1 MMKRLLAA
9 IILAC
14 ALPAFAQ
21 SVAITNKNTVTKD
34 GGALTFSGANRLCF
48 VGSSSG
54 TACLTMPAVASSS
67 ASIING
73 ALGYTPANVALVS
86 PTTFTSSGTPG
97 NYTLAN
103 SGIVVR
109 NGAGDE
115 VLRVWAT
122 DPDGENFNSNNLYLG
137 NDAGF
142 SQPTDNDSAGFYNTG
157 IGFGALYSSL
167 TSSANVA
174 VGKNALH
181 FNTTGGDQVGANT
194 AVGVSALG
202 QSITGGGNTAV
213 GYSAMGNSASGDLNT
228 AFGYYALNGQNTGSN
243 NVGIGIASLSFLT
256 TGSRNTMVGTI
267 SDPFGDGY
275 PLIKTGN
282 DNTIVGFNSG
292 PSTVDTS
299 NAIAIGSGVDVSA
312 SNRAVIGNSST
323 TDLYAGSESA
333 AAAVHATDFIVG
345 STSIRPIRC
354 VSGAL
359 SGALTLG
366 SVNTATAT
374 CAGATNA
381 MAVACSYTA
390 DPGTL
395 VAAPKCVV
403 SSTNT
408 VTVTE
413 SGLGIVTPAS
423 TTVQIAVTP

>member
-21 SVAITNKNTVTKD
+21 SVAVTNKNTVTKD

-54 TACLTMPAVASSS
+54 SACLTMPAVASSS

-73 ALGYTPANVALVS
+73 ALGYVPISAGGWTNDFLPEQLFTGPVVTQIPADVAAAQTSNSFTGFVE
-86 PTTFTSSGTPG
+86 TTIGEYGFTNLALGLAGSGS
-97 NYTLAN
+97 NYEFTMG
-103 SGIVVR
+103 SFGIE
-109 NGAGDE
+109 GLLPALHAPITQGDIYIF
-115 VLRVWAT
+115 
-122 DPDGENFNSNNLYLG
+122 D
-137 NDAGF
+137 
-142 SQPTDNDSAGFYNTG
+142 PTDNQNYAWWYDLVSMRQIFNAG
-157 IGFGALYSSL
+157 
-167 TSSANVA
+167 NVP
-174 VGKNALH
+174 V
-181 FNTTGGDQVGANT
+181 DD
-194 AVGVSALG
+194 GVH
-202 QSITGGGNTAV
+202 Q
-213 GYSAMGNSASGDLNT
+213 
-228 AFGYYALNGQNTGSN
+228 FQ
-243 NVGIGIASLSFLT
+243 F
-256 TGSRNTMVGTI
+256 VGTAAF
-267 SDPFGDGY
+267 S
-275 PLIKTGN
+275 
-282 DNTIVGFNSG
+282 
-292 PSTVDTS
+292 STVT
-299 NAIAIGSGVDVSA
+299 
-312 SNRAVIGNSST
+312 
-323 TDLYAGSESA
+323 
-333 AAAVHATDFIVG
+333 ATDFIVG

-374 CAGATNA
+374 CTGATNA

-395 VAAPKCVV
+395 IAAPKCVV

-423 TTVQIAVTP
+423 TTVQISVTP